1 MMATI
6 IPTTY
11 PLDPDADLDF
21 GFDWGADDWLQA
33 SETIVAST
41 WVADPAA
48 GITLHNDSIVGGITT
63 TWIKEII
70 AGVTH
75 RITNSITTSSSPA
88 RKDDRS
94 FYVKGIDR

>member
-1 MMATI
+1 MTTI

-21 GFDWGADDWLQA
+21 GFDWGADDWLQTGESIA
-33 SETIVAST
+33 TSA
-41 WVADPAA
+41 WVAEPAA
-48 GITLHNDSIVGGITT
+48 GITLHDDSKGSGIATV
-63 TWIKEII
+63 WIKAIV

-75 RITNSITTSSSPA
+75 RITNSIVTSSTPP

-94 FYVKGIDR
+94 FYVKGIER